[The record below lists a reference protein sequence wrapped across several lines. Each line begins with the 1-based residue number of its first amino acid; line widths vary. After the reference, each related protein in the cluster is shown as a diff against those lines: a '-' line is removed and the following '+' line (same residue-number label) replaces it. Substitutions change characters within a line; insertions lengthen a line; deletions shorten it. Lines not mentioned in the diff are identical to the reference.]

1 VRIGA
6 KIGVGVAVLGLV
18 LGTAQAAGAAP
29 PPRPAGHVAGAK
41 TVTLITGDQVAVRRG
56 GASTIRPAKG
66 REAMAFATFR
76 VRGHDYVIPADAR
89 KLVATGRL
97 DRRLFDITALTDFR
111 YDDAQRD
118 TVPLIVTHTPGRA
131 APRVANVT
139 RDLPSIDGTSV
150 AADKSG
156 AAWKSLTAGTT
167 ARTTTRTMAA
177 GVSRIWLDG
186 KRKTLL
192 DHSVPQIGAP
202 AAWEAGYTGEGI
214 KVAVLDTGVDQT
226 HPDLADREIAEQNFS
241 EAPDNVDNFG
251 HGTHV
256 ASIIAGTGAK
266 SGGKYRGV
274 AWGASIMDG
283 KVLDDSGSGSESGII
298 AGMQWAAE
306 QGADIANLSLGGGDT
321 PEVDPLEEAVNT
333 LSEQYGTL
341 FVIAAGNSGPQ
352 AGSVGSPGSADA
364 ALTVGAVDDEDQLAD
379 FSSVGPRIGDG
390 GIKPD
395 ITAPGVDIVAAKAAH
410 GQIGD
415 PADDGYVSLSGTS
428 MATPHVAGAAALI
441 AQQHPDWTGAQLK
454 AALTAS
460 AKPTDGLTAFQQGSG
475 RVDVAKT
482 LGATVVSEPTSVS
495 LGVAQWP
502 HDDDQPVTRTLTYRN
517 LGDADATLAL
527 SLDAT
532 GPDGAASD
540 MFSLSATELTV
551 PAGGEAQ
558 VDVTAD
564 TRKGTVDGAYSGVVL
579 ATAGETTTR
588 TPVAAVREVESYNLT
603 LNYVDENGA
612 PTADYSTLIVGL
624 DNDTFAF
631 PYDADG
637 SAQVRLPKGGYVI
650 DHVVT
655 TAGGAHFNEIA
666 QPGLLLDGD
675 RSVDIDPAIA
685 KPVKVTPPAE
695 AQLLIGDIGYEV
707 ASATSGLSSG
717 FVTDDLST
725 LSTAQLGDALP
736 GTTLSGSVNT
746 QFLGADGSFYG
757 LAFFP
762 PGFPTGYDKVVQ
774 PGELA
779 TVRAQ
784 FGAAADGYT
793 ADRILFPFPESG
805 GGFVFGAGTPADM
818 PGGRTE
824 YLTTQDVRWQSIL
837 TQLTAAGDPVAEFD
851 SPYRTHRAGRTYD
864 ESYGQAVFGPGL
876 PPTEFPWAFRFGDE
890 LGVSIPMFADFG
902 GNAGYSLVDSAAT
915 RLYRGDELV
924 GETTEAGFGDFLGLP
939 AQEGDYRL
947 TTELT
952 RSAPF
957 DTATAMSAEWT
968 FTSAHV
974 DGEDVAAVPLNTV
987 RFLPR
992 LDEQNSAK
1000 AGKPFLVPLVVQ
1012 DETGA
1017 YSRPKH
1023 VSVEASYDEGAT
1035 WQRVPV
1041 LLNLVAALRHPAGA
1055 ESVSLR
1061 VSASDR
1067 DGNTVQ
1073 ETLIRAYKLRK

>member
-6 KIGVGVAVLGLV
+6 KIGVGTAVLGLV
-18 LGTAQAAGAAP
+18 LGTAQAATAAP
-29 PPRPAGHVAGAK
+29 PSRSADHVAGAT
-41 TVTLITGDQVAVRRG
+41 TVTLITGDQVALQRD
-56 GASTIRPAKG
+56 GAATIRPAAGRKG
-66 REAMAFATFR
+66 MAFSTFR
-76 VRGHDYVIPADAR
+76 VHGHDYVIPADAR

-97 DRRLFDITALTDFR
+97 DRRLFDVTALVGFG
-111 YDDAQRD
+111 YDDAHRA
-118 TVPLIVTHTPGRA
+118 TVPLIVTHTAGRT
-131 APRVANVT
+131 APRVAKVT
-139 RDLPSIDGTSV
+139 RNLPSIGGMSL

-156 AAWKSLTAGTT
+156 AAWKALTAGTT
-167 ARTTTRTMAA
+167 ARTMAA
-177 GVSRIWLDG
+177 GVDRIWLDG
-186 KRKTLL
+186 KRKSLL

-202 AAWEAGYTGEGI
+202 AAWDAGFTGEGI

-241 EAPDNVDNFG
+241 DAPDNVDNFG

-266 SGGKYRGV
+266 GGGKYRGV
-274 AWGASIMDG
+274 AWGASILDG
-283 KVLDDSGSGSESGII
+283 KVLDDFGSGDESGII

-333 LSEQYGTL
+333 LSQQYGTL

-352 AGSVGSPGSADA
+352 EGSVGSPGSADA
-364 ALTVGAVDDEDQLAD
+364 ALTVGAVDDNDQLAD
-379 FSSVGPRIGDG
+379 FSSIGPRIGDG

-415 PADDGYVSLSGTS
+415 PAEDGYVSLSGTS

-475 RVDVAKT
+475 RVDVART
-482 LGATVVSEPTSVS
+482 LGATVVSEPTSVGM
-495 LGVAQWP
+495 GVAQWP

-517 LGDADATLAL
+517 LGDAEATLAL

-532 GPDGAASD
+532 GPDGAATD

-564 TRKGTVDGAYSGVVL
+564 TRKGTVDGAYSGAVV

-588 TPVAAVREVESYNLT
+588 TPIAAVREVESYDLT
-603 LNYVDENGA
+603 LNDVDENGA
-612 PTADYSTLIVGL
+612 PTPDYSTLIIGL
-624 DNDTFAF
+624 DNSTFAF
-631 PYDADG
+631 PYDPDG
-637 SAQVRLPKGGYVI
+637 SLQVRLPKGKYVI
-650 DHVVT
+650 DHLVT
-655 TAGGAHFNEIA
+655 TQRGAHFNDIA

-675 RSVDIDPAIA
+675 QSVDVDPALA

-695 AQLLIGDIGYEV
+695 ARLLIGQVGYDV
-707 ASATSGLSSG
+707 DSGSSSFSNG
-717 FVTDDLST
+717 FVTDDLSV
-725 LSTAQLGDALP
+725 LSTGQLGDVLP
-736 GTTLSGSVNT
+736 GTTASGSINT
-746 QFLGADGSFYG
+746 QFLAADGSFYG
-757 LAFFP
+757 LAFYP
-762 PGFPTGYDKVVQ
+762 DGIPVGFEKVVEQ
-774 PGELA
+774 SELA
-779 TVRAQ
+779 TVRAK
-784 FGAAADGYT
+784 FGSVAEGY
-793 ADRILFPFPESG
+793 AGDRVMFPFPESG
-805 GGFVFGAGTPADM
+805 GGFVFGANTPVDM
-818 PGGRTE
+818 PGSRTE
-824 YLTTQDVRWQSIL
+824 YVTAEAVQWQSIV
-837 TQLTAAGDPVAEFD
+837 TETDANGEPVAEWD
-851 SPYRTHRAGRTYD
+851 SPFRTHRAGRTYD

-890 LGVSIPMFADFG
+890 LGVSIPMFADAG
-902 GNAGYSLVDSAAT
+902 GNSGYSVVDSAAT
-915 RLYRGDELV
+915 RLYRGDELL
-924 GETTEAGFGDFLGLP
+924 GETTEPGFGDFLDLP
-939 AQEGDYRL
+939 AEPGDYRL
-947 TTELT
+947 ATELT

-957 DTATAMSAEWT
+957 DTSTSISAEWT
-968 FTSAHV
+968 FKSAHV
-974 DGEDVAAVPLNTV
+974 DGEEPAAVPLNTI

-992 LDEQNSAK
+992 LDEQNTAPR
-1000 AGKPFLVPLVVQ
+1000 GKTFLVPLLLQ
-1012 DETGA
+1012 DETGGFN
-1017 YSRPKH
+1017 RPRRLT
-1023 VSVEASYDEGAT
+1023 VEASYDEGKT

-1041 LLNLVAALRHPAGA
+1041 LLNLVAALHHPADS

-1061 VSASDR
+1061 ASATDR
-1067 DGNTVQ
+1067 DGNTVK
-1073 ETLIRAYKLRK
+1073 ETVIRAYKLRK